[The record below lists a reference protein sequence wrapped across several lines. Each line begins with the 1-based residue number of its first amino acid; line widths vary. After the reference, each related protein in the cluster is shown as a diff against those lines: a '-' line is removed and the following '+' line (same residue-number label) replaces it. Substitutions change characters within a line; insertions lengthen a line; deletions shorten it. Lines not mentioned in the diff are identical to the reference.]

1 MPDPVRFVRIAEAYT
16 STSASVYFRQRS
28 VSNCP
33 SRDTVQISEE
43 AQQKSKEFMMK
54 LKAQSSSDQPCAR
67 NQTGNSPEI
76 LQLSANAT
84 RDQIRSAYLGAVKQY
99 HPDNFASLSS
109 EFRKLAEE
117 KCKAINLANQ
127 KLTSM

>member
-1 MPDPVRFVRIAEAYT
+1 MPEPVRFARVAEAYS
-16 STSASVYFRQRS
+16 STSASAYFRQRS
-28 VSNCP
+28 ASDCP

-54 LKAQSSSDQPCAR
+54 LKAQSSSDQSCVR
-67 NQTGNSPEI
+67 NQTRNNPEI

-99 HPDNFASLSS
+99 HPDNFASLSP

-117 KCKAINLANQ
+117 KFKEINL
-127 KLTSM
+127 